1 MKKILTLLT
10 AILWLSVMQLKAQS
24 VSYAKSLIKEERY
37 MDAAKQL
44 RPLADAGDAEAQ
56 YLAATLFFEGRG
68 VAKNNEQGIKYAK
81 LSADQ
86 GNTDAMLLLADHYK
100 DNKQMQKYHQTLL
113 YYIDRHPYLKNEFIG
128 IRLAECYMIG
138 CGVAQDEDKAWEMSK
153 SNRFFKK
160 MQTAYPY
167 QWSSYKS
174 RHPELYATQVYDD
187 ISVAQGP
194 NFCTIQKVVFEAER
208 TVVYLH
214 YVNNIR
220 VPQTISAMP
229 RSTYIEAGG
238 KRFNCTGS
246 TLRQTVVPYN
256 KAYSYEMYFEPV
268 RRDVDSFDLVENMT
282 NGWAWR
288 GVTFR

>member
-1 MKKILTLLT
+1 MS
-10 AILWLSVMQLKAQS
+10 AMSVKAQS

-100 DNKQMQKYHQTLL
+100 DNNQMQKYHQTLL

-153 SNRFFKK
+153 NNRFFKK
-160 MQTAYPY
+160 LQSAYPY

-187 ISVAQGP
+187 ISVSRGP

-208 TVVYLH
+208 TVVYLR
-214 YVNNIR
+214 YFNSIR